1 MATIRSVIDG
11 LTSAFFGPAGRRRR
25 NSHRNP
31 VVSADVLEPR
41 VVPTELAVWT
51 GGSLLNDKWSDPKN
65 WEGEITPRSGDIVEF
80 GHLAGRFDRAPINDI
95 VGLKLS
101 SIHFTSGGYSLKGN
115 AVELSTGVVTEFSQ
129 DAIDHNDPLTANVI
143 EQDIT
148 IPSNGTKLTFDVG
161 DGNVL
166 HIAGRVTGPAA
177 AEVTATTSTSDPF
190 KMPVLFFT
198 GNKNNSFGRLVVS
211 GIQVGL
217 SRTAGAMTVPGDLL
231 ITRLSDKLDS
241 AVFINQ
247 SEQIRDTANIQLKGK
262 SRVQFGDNISE
273 TISSVTFVDLA
284 PNNGTRIAGNGNLT
298 VRNSITSTAAPV
310 GDTSNQSATVDIKSL
325 NRTGP
330 GALTFD
336 VAPQR
341 RIEVLAAVKGNT
353 GIRKT
358 GTGTL
363 AFGGNSANTYSG
375 VTFVDAGIMTF
386 SKQSHV
392 TAIPGTLEIGSPT
405 AAQTGVNQP
414 PEVKAILT
422 GDEIVSN
429 LSVIKVHPNGLL
441 EVSGISAPSQEEVV
455 GELILNGGRVSA
467 FGHLSPKRV
476 TVQQS
481 GLGSQILGGL
491 QLPPAVFGVTTNV
504 SINVPDGVAVADLTG
519 GPNSGAGAWTKR
531 GSGTMIIPY
540 FEGTAAQSVTVADG
554 TLNFAGLHVATIV
567 TVLATANLK
576 GNAVIGGLSVKGE
589 GRVDSSQLLTVFG
602 TVEFSPFSIQQ
613 MKPLPSTV
621 DEMRLATT
629 GNVILGDAVAQ
640 AFPILDVQPQ
650 GAIPLGRKLTV
661 IRVSSGKT
669 LTGKFAAPGQ
679 LIGGPVL
686 NEGSTFTAGG
696 QNFTISYIGGTSG
709 KDVVITRNT
718 GPAFVNRALPQTA
731 NEGDQ
736 VTLRGQITEP
746 DAGDS
751 FKLTVNWGDGQ
762 TETFDFAA
770 GADRNVLL
778 NHKYEQDGHYHVHL
792 DWRDQHGG
800 GNTGD
805 HQIRIRNQRPVL
817 QDVAVTSPVVR
828 NSTATLF
835 GRVSDVGSNDT
846 LRVTVRW
853 GDGSASETLT
863 VSPSGEIQANHHFR
877 RPGRYRLTLEASD
890 GSAVTTTR
898 VWLRVL

>member
-11 LTSAFFGPAGRRRR
+11 LTSALFGPAGRRRR

-41 VVPTELAVWT
+41 VVPTHLVWT

-65 WEGEITPRSGDIVEF
+65 WDGEITPQSGDSVEF

-95 VGLKLS
+95 SGLKLS
-101 SIHFTSGGYSLKGN
+101 SIHFTSGGYTLKGN
-115 AVELSTGVVTEFSQ
+115 AVELSFGVITEFSQ
-129 DAIDHNDPLTANVI
+129 EAIDHNDPLTANVI
-143 EQDIT
+143 DQDIT

-161 DGNVL
+161 DSNVL
-166 HIAGRVTGPAA
+166 HIAGRVTGPAT
-177 AEVTATTSTSDPF
+177 AEVTATTSRSNPF
-190 KMPVLFFT
+190 KIPVLFFT
-198 GNKNNSFGRLVVS
+198 GNKNNSFGRFVDT

-217 SRTAGAMTVPGDLL
+217 SRTAGAITIPGDLQ
-231 ITRLSDKLDS
+231 INSAGDTLDA

-247 SEQIRDTANIQLKGK
+247 SEQIRDTANIQLRGK
-262 SRVQFGDNISE
+262 SRIQFGENVSE
-273 TISSVTFVDLA
+273 TINSLTFVA
-284 PNNGTRIAGNGNLT
+284 PASTGTRISGNGNLT
-298 VRNSITSTAAPV
+298 VRSSITAVPDSV
-310 GDTSNQSATVDIKSL
+310 GDTENKTVTIDTKSL
-325 NRTGP
+325 NRTGA
-330 GALTFD
+330 GVLTFD
-336 VAPQR
+336 VALHR
-341 RIEVLAAVKGNT
+341 RLNVLAAVKGNT

-358 GTGTL
+358 GTGML
-363 AFGGNSANTYSG
+363 NFGGTTANTYSG
-375 VTFVDAGIMTF
+375 VTFVDAGIMSF
-386 SKQSHV
+386 SKQSQV
-392 TAIPGTLEIGSPT
+392 IALPGTMEIGSATSAQPEPNQAPT
-405 AAQTGVNQP
+405 
-414 PEVKAILT
+414 VKAVLD
-422 GDEIVSN
+422 GNEIVSN
-429 LSVIKVHPNGLL
+429 VAVIKVHPNGLL
-441 EVSGISAPSQEEVV
+441 EADGAFRASKDEVF
-455 GELILNGGRVSA
+455 GELILNGGRVST
-467 FGHLSPKRV
+467 FSHLSPKRI
-476 TVQQS
+476 TVQPS
-481 GLGSQILGGL
+481 GFGSLILGGL
-491 QLPPAVFGVTTNV
+491 NLPPAVFGVSTTV
-504 SINVPDGVAVADLTG
+504 QYDVADGAANIDVNVARTTG
-519 GPNSGAGAWTKR
+519 DGAWTKR
-531 GSGTMIIPY
+531 GLGTMQSLLSNTAIQAVSVA
-540 FEGTAAQSVTVADG
+540 EGTLELKDLG
-554 TLNFAGLHVATIV
+554 PATIV

-576 GNAVIGGLSVKGE
+576 GDAVIGGLAVKGE

-629 GNVILGDAVAQ
+629 GNVILGDSAAQ
-640 AFPILDVQPQ
+640 AFPVLDVQPQ

-661 IRVSSGKT
+661 IRVGSGKT
-669 LTGKFAAPGQ
+669 LTGKFTAPGQ
-679 LIGGPVL
+679 LNGGPVL

-718 GPAFVNRALPQTA
+718 GPAFVNRSLPQTA

-778 NHKYEQDGHYHVHL
+778 NHKYEQDGVYHVHL

-828 NSTATLF
+828 NATATLF
-835 GRVSDVGSNDT
+835 GRVSDVGSKDT

-863 VSPSGEIQANHHFR
+863 VTPSGEIQANHHFR